1 MGWAGACVES
11 STCLAKNYSS
21 GCSLEGIEVSRV
33 ALTKVSHMCFSSFF
47 KNVLFS
53 SFFLL
58 FFLISLASL
67 SHSMSSCPSLWP
79 RTHALQNS
87 DSLVSEALCFFS
99 CLFYVCSTRMW
110 AIFLYVCFS
119 QLRKERVTL
128 YGLWLGDRNSIAVCS
143 LFSVTH
149 LLRALNCYV
158 KSPPWGY
165 RKIPTIFLMGL

>member
-1 MGWAGACVES
+1 MGHKTRWVICWLKHTYRFLTDISHLCPDSTLQKHITCV
-11 STCLAKNYSS
+11 
-21 GCSLEGIEVSRV
+21 
-33 ALTKVSHMCFSSFF
+33 FP
-47 KNVLFS
+47 LFS
-53 SFFLL
+53 KMFSFPFFLL